1 MHEQSIEHMHC
12 EKMTKVKFLLM
23 IIYAV
28 HAKRYAT
35 VSSVLGR
42 HRFE

>member
-28 HAKRYAT
+28 RPT